1 VGSSP
6 SPGARGECR
15 GEGAPPRAGAC
26 EVDTDFAES
35 HRPTTQ
41 AQTRCEAPSPVARSR
56 ADLSP
61 HAGRGEAV
69 ATPKPEEDPRPPR
82 THDLTTAALYRLMT
96 WMSPAYP
103 VGAFS
108 YSSGIE
114 WAVEAGDIGSADALR
129 AWLATMIRQGSAFCD
144 AALFAH
150 AHRAAASGDDK
161 TLAAVAE
168 LAAALA
174 GSRERFLET
183 TAQGQAFRDITC
195 AAWPMPA
202 PDRLAAAWEGP
213 LAYPVVVATACAC
226 HGIALAPSLDAFL
239 HSVVSNLVSAGVR
252 LIPLGQTDGQR
263 VLAALE
269 MEIAQAAARA
279 RTIALDD
286 IGAAAPRA
294 DIASMRHET
303 QYTRLFRS

>member
-1 VGSSP
+1 MTTATTAATTETPMS
-6 SPGARGECR
+6 
-15 GEGAPPRAGAC
+15 
-26 EVDTDFAES
+26 
-35 HRPTTQ
+35 RP
-41 AQTRCEAPSPVARSR
+41 ASFRS
-56 ADLSP
+56 
-61 HAGRGEAV
+61 GEA
-69 ATPKPEEDPRPPR
+69 ARCPTPEIDLPRP
-82 THDLTTAALYRLMT
+82 DLTRGALYRLMT

-114 WAVEAGDIGSADALR
+114 WAVEAGDIGSAETLR
-129 AWLATMIRQGSAFCD
+129 AWLATMIRQGSVFCD

-150 AHRAAASGDDK
+150 AHRAAVAGDDE

-174 GSRERFLET
+174 GSKERFLET
-183 TAQGQAFRDITC
+183 TAQGQAFRDITR
-195 AAWPMPA
+195 AAWPTPA
-202 PDRLAAAWEGP
+202 LDRLAAAWGGP
-213 LAYPVVVATACAC
+213 LAYPVVVAAACAG
-226 HGIALAPSLDAFL
+226 HGIALVPALDAFL
-239 HSVVSNLVSAGVR
+239 HSVVSNLVSAGMR

-269 MEIAQAAARA
+269 IEIAQAAALA
-279 RTIALDD
+279 RSIALDD
-286 IGAAAPRA
+286 IGGTAPRT